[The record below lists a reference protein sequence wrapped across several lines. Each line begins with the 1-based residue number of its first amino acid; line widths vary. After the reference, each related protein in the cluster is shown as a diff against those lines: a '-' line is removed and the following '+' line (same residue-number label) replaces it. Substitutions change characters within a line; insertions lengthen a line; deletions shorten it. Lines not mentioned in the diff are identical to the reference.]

1 MTTAAPQS
9 GALTPAAIEEFAKLW
24 YELLDVH
31 APEEEVV
38 PLVHPE
44 AEMVFPEVTL
54 QGLDAFR
61 GWYHT
66 VTHRF
71 FDEVHVVK
79 DVVAGEPVD
88 GRAPVQVV
96 VNWQARIWDPPARN
110 SAWLGFDAYQT
121 WEVVEGP
128 DGLQISRYV
137 VDRLEPMPGSA
148 SL

>member
-1 MTTAAPQS
+1 MTASALAPAS
-9 GALTPAAIEEFAKLW
+9 VEAFAKRW
-24 YELLDVH
+24 YDLLDVH
-31 APEEEVV
+31 APESEVV

-44 AEMVFPEVTL
+44 AEMVFPEATL
-54 QGLDAFR
+54 QGLEAFK
-61 GWYHT
+61 GWYHD

-79 DVVAGEPVD
+79 DVVTGEAAG

-110 SAWLGFDAYQT
+110 SVWLGFDAYQT
-121 WEVVEGP
+121 WEVAEGP
-128 DGLQISRYV
+128 DGLQISKYV